1 MVLSR
6 LSFRLRAGVV
16 AMCVAGVGALFT
28 TGGSNAVASNGR
40 LYLALGDSVAFGF
53 ITQAGF
59 EYGNPHNFRS
69 YSDYASDEVGFQVTN
84 ASCPGEA
91 TTGFLS
97 STGADNGCRSFRA
110 NAPLHVSYTG
120 TQMAFAA
127 SFLQSHSS
135 TQLVTIGLG
144 ANDLFLLQN
153 ACAGDLTCIQNGL
166 PATLHTIAVDM
177 NTILGNIRT
186 AGFKGVLEVVN
197 YYSLDYTD
205 AVGTTITQAL
215 NQAETSSAA
224 AHGAVVADVF
234 TAFHNAAS
242 AAGGHTC
249 VAGLLNAAPSNQLT
263 CDVHPS
269 QSGQALMAQTVETT
283 YFAAGGAG

>member
-6 LSFRLRAGVV
+6 LSFRLRAGAV
-16 AMCVAGVGALFT
+16 AICIAGVGALFT
-28 TGGSNAVASNGR
+28 TAGSNAVASNGR
-40 LYLALGDSVAFGF
+40 IYLALGDSVAFGF

-59 EYGNPHNFRS
+59 EYGNPANFRS
-69 YSDYASDEVGFQVTN
+69 YSDYAGDEVGFQVTN
-84 ASCPGEA
+84 ASCPGE
-91 TTGFLS
+91 TTAGYLS
-97 STGADNGCRSFRA
+97 STGADNGCRPFRA
-110 NAPLHVSYTG
+110 SAPLHVSYTG
-120 TQMAFAA
+120 TQNDFAV
-127 SFLQSHSS
+127 SFLQSHASA
-135 TQLVTIGLG
+135 QLVSVGLG

-153 ACAGDLTCIQNGL
+153 ACGGDAACIQAGL
-166 PATLHTIAVDM
+166 PAALGTIAADM
-177 NTILGNIRT
+177 NTILGNIRN

-205 AVGTTITQAL
+205 ATNTAITQLL
-215 NQAETSSAA
+215 NSAETSTAA

-234 TAFHNAAS
+234 TAFQHAAS

-249 VAGLLNAAPSNQLT
+249 MAGLLNAAPSNQFT

-269 QSGQALMAQTVETT
+269 QSGQALMAQVVEST

>member
-16 AMCVAGVGALFT
+16 AMAIAGIGALFT

-59 EYGNPHNFRS
+59 EYGNPANFRS
-69 YSDYASDEVGFQVTN
+69 YSDYAGDEVGFQVTN

-97 STGADNGCRSFRA
+97 STGADNGCRAFKAS
-110 NAPLHVSYTG
+110 APLHVSYTG
-120 TQMAFAA
+120 TQMDFAT
-127 SFLQSHSS
+127 SFLQGHAS

-144 ANDLFLLQN
+144 ANDLFILQN
-153 ACAGDLTCIQNGL
+153 SCAGSLACLEAGL
-166 PATLHTIAVDM
+166 PAVLGTIGADM
-177 NTILGNIRT
+177 NTILGNIRA

-205 AVGTTITQAL
+205 ATNTGITELL
-215 NQAETSSAA
+215 NQAETASAA

-234 TAFHNAAS
+234 TAFQHAAA

-249 VAGLLNAAPSNQLT
+249 GAGLLNAAPSNQFT

-269 QSGQALMAQTVETT
+269 QSGQALMAQVVEST